1 MDLVT
6 HIFECLDELNEAAEN
21 DFVMGEKYAYIECL
35 EILLQDKGIKNETM
49 LALEKKIRNKIE
61 YIPYKYAAGCLAS
74 GVDHD

>member
-6 HIFECLDELNEAAEN
+6 HIFECLDELNEAVEN

-49 LALEKKIRNKIE
+49 LALEKKYGIR
-61 YIPYKYAAGCLAS
+61 
-74 GVDHD
+74 